1 MLRALFTV
9 LLTCLIGQLTSC
21 KTRQV
26 SQKASSASTS
36 NSVKLVSPT
45 AKAKK
50 TKAELDKQSKT
61 HFLVLGGGYSA
72 KGNQLSLEKNVL
84 FMDELLAFKIP
95 HKTSY
100 RLFADGKKGE
110 RSLKFKAGDTY
121 PSEFQ
126 KMLISCFVDESTV
139 NYSYRAHKVSKAA
152 DSLTRVNIDR
162 YFESHGQKLV
172 KGDRL
177 ICYFTGHGAKGLK
190 SDEINTGLHM
200 WQDGVYRM
208 KDFATKVQSLPAG
221 VEVIFVMV
229 QCYSGGFQN
238 VVYKNGD
245 PKKGLAEQQV
255 AGFYSTIHN
264 RISAGC
270 SSEINKKS
278 FQEYSSWF
286 WRALTSR
293 FSQVPTID
301 CDYDGDGEVSFE
313 EAHAYTIMNLDSVD
327 IPTMTSEVVLRR
339 HLPAKSKRV
348 LNITKNSQL
357 SEYLKIASI
366 LQKRIIEALLEKTG
380 KGTELTI
387 PSLVAES
394 NKLFDHIASIEKKYE
409 GNKRSL
415 KVLKVKV
422 AKLLKYHYPE
432 VLNEWNINKFKI
444 FHKKDVLLNKILS
457 KSADFQKFQKLY
469 LLQKSLKEKSKKLD
483 RQWVYRNRLLR
494 QMENVLFELYFLEG
508 VSSFHKHKYLNMRQ
522 LEKSSL

>member
-9 LLTCLIGQLTSC
+9 LLTFLVGQLTSC
-21 KTRQV
+21 KTTTSSNSSSSISKQKSLPATPKPV
-26 SQKASSASTS
+26 DLKKQKALFDS
-36 NSVKLVSPT
+36 
-45 AKAKK
+45 
-50 TKAELDKQSKT
+50 QSKT

-84 FMDELLAFKIP
+84 FMDELLTTKIP

-139 NYSYRAHKVSKAA
+139 NYSYRPHKVLKVA

-162 YFESHGQKLV
+162 YFEIHGQKLV

-190 SDEINTGLHM
+190 NDEINTGLHM

-208 KDFATKVQSLPAG
+208 KDFSTKVQNLPAG

-245 PKKGLAEQQV
+245 PKKGLTEQKV
-255 AGFYSTIHN
+255 AGFFSTIHN

-301 CDYDGDGEVSFE
+301 CDYDSDGKISFE
-313 EAHAYTIMNLDSVD
+313 EAHAYTVMNLDSVD

-339 HLPAKSKRV
+339 HLPAKTKRV
-348 LNITKNSQL
+348 LNITKNSKLKEYMKVASPLQL
-357 SEYLKIASI
+357 RVI
-366 LQKRIIEALLEKTG
+366 RALLEKTG
-380 KGTELTI
+380 KDLELTI
-387 PSLVAES
+387 PALVADS
-394 NKLFDHIASIEKKYE
+394 NKFFDQIASIDKKYE

-415 KVLKVKV
+415 KALKAKV
-422 AKLLKYHYPE
+422 TKLLKYHYPE

-444 FHKKDVLLNKILS
+444 FHEKDVLLNKVLS
-457 KSADFQKFQKLY
+457 ESLDFQKFKKLY
-469 LLQKSLKEKSKKLD
+469 LVQKSLKKKSQSLD

-494 QMENVLFELYFLEG
+494 QMENIVYELYFLEG